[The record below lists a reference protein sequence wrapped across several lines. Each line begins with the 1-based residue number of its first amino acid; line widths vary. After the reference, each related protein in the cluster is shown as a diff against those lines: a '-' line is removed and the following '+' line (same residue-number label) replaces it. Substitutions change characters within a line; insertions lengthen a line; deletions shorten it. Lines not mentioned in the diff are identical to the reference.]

1 MNITV
6 NQGIKNVCLFLK
18 MIRFC
23 TARQIRFPYVLTLIK
38 NDVSEKMNK
47 IKKMDGAGNHP

>member
-1 MNITV
+1 MNIKV

-23 TARQIRFPYVLTLIK
+23 TTRQIRFPYVLTLIK